1 MCAKSEVLLNSIIYS
16 DECFSLKDLAVNGND
31 VKKYMRLKEGK
42 EIGFCLNKML
52 KLVING
58 EVDNTRDNLI
68 YWMSSISDDWVCE

>member
-1 MCAKSEVLLNSIIYS
+1 
-16 DECFSLKDLAVNGND
+16 
-31 VKKYMRLKEGK
+31 MRLKEGK